1 MKINIQKIF
10 YDKKNLLLLTIIFI
24 LIILI
29 YFFGINKYHE
39 HFSEMK
45 NIIDKTDEHF
55 ANSSFKILPMYTP
68 EYLFPTKDLQKEC
81 NSSQGLEPAYG
92 PTSCFE
98 NGQYIPTAN
107 CKCRDKNTGDCK
119 ICYPKI
125 KKDDTSSSTIY
136 KGDTYKLS
144 NLKYTEKS

>member
-1 MKINIQKIF
+1 MKINLDKIF
-10 YDKKNLLLLTIIFI
+10 GKKYLLILTIIFI
-24 LIILI
+24 IIILF
-29 YFFGINKYHE
+29 YFYGINKYHE
-39 HFSEMK
+39 NFS
-45 NIIDKTDEHF
+45 NVP
-55 ANSSFKILPMYTP
+55 FKVLPMYTP

-81 NSSQGLEPAYG
+81 STEQGLEPAYG

-119 ICYPKI
+119 LCYPKI
-125 KKDDTSSSTIY
+125 KRDDTSSSTIY

-144 NLKYTEKS
+144 NLKYEQKS